1 MENKTGRSGFWD
13 SIKGIGIIGII
24 FIHTTQWNPI
34 LPATII
40 GSNIRNAGLL
50 GVEITF
56 LVNAYFYT
64 MSYDKKVR
72 NNGSSI
78 LEIVVHKFKRIIP
91 IYWIALTIYL
101 ISTVLSENTLG
112 GVSLW
117 NIAAHYLFLNGLTP
131 SLFSTF
137 MGGSGYIGVL
147 SIMWMCFPVF
157 LKRVNSFRESLIY
170 SVLTISISF
179 IVYRLLYFSNGV
191 FFYVPVEIWEPWL
204 WYIYRGGYC
213 YPLGAVLYYLNK
225 ESIIG
230 SLKGLEKR
238 VISTSCMLLISIK
251 ILELGNSFDGFVFT
265 LLWVFVISA
274 NSEKSTIFF
283 DNCFL
288 AYFGRYS
295 MEMFVGHILFE
306 YIVVINGKF
315 LEPGLF
321 VFVLTWIFTIVF
333 APIFNRMADYL
344 TLVLKK
350 LY

>member
-1 MENKTGRSGFWD
+1 
-13 SIKGIGIIGII
+13 
-24 FIHTTQWNPI
+24 
-34 LPATII
+34 
-40 GSNIRNAGLL
+40 
-50 GVEITF
+50 
-56 LVNAYFYT
+56 
-64 MSYDKKVR
+64 
-72 NNGSSI
+72 
-78 LEIVVHKFKRIIP
+78 
-91 IYWIALTIYL
+91 
-101 ISTVLSENTLG
+101 
-112 GVSLW
+112 
-117 NIAAHYLFLNGLTP
+117 
-131 SLFSTF
+131 
-137 MGGSGYIGVL
+137 
-147 SIMWMCFPVF
+147 MCFPVF